1 VATPQGM
8 TMNEYTWVIAGVL
21 VIAAAL
27 VGAVAKLVRAQAA
40 RIDRGTP
47 AQQDPHLAQTLED
60 MQRRLGELE
69 ERVDFAERLLAKQ
82 RDSERLASP
91 RG

>member
-1 VATPQGM
+1 M

-40 RIDRGTP
+40 RIDRGTA